1 MTYSLTLL
9 SKGRNSLFNQN
20 TDLKNISPLTYA
32 FVGDSVYELLVRDY
46 VVSLGNAPLK
56 KLNTVKVEYVRC
68 EFQAAAVSKLV
79 DIFSEDE
86 KDVFLRGRNA
96 HVGHVPKNS
105 TTADY
110 HMATALEC
118 VFGYLY
124 LKNDTNRI
132 KELFSKIIENI

>member
-1 MTYSLTLL
+1 M
-9 SKGRNSLFNQN
+9 FNQN

-56 KLNTVKVEYVRC
+56 KLNSTKVEYVRC
-68 EFQAAAVSKLV
+68 EFQAAAVSKLLPY
-79 DIFSEDE
+79 FTEDE
-86 KDVFLRGRNA
+86 NNVFLRGRNA

-110 HMATALEC
+110 HLATALEC

-124 LKNDTNRI
+124 LKSDTERI
-132 KELFSKIIENI
+132 QELFSKIIEEI